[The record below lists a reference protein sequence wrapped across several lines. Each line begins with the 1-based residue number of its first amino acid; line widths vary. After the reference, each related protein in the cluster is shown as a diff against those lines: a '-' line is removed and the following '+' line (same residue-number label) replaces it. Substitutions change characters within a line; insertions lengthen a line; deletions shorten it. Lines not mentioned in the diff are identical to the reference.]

1 MKDESTLASSKA
13 EEVVPKKAIE
23 VYRDLSTATQA
34 QCGENDE
41 PRSEIEAIMVR
52 MVSAV
57 SNDDD
62 GRAAFNGNKALF
74 AVGTVVHVK
83 DRTWAGRNDHGGA
96 ARILQVHHDMGEVK
110 YDVKYI
116 LESGRKEKG
125 VEECYISL
133 DAEDD
138 SSVESSRERRGAC
151 GWNMFQK
158 HQKGTGVNL
167 GKRWKKMSAEER
179 LPYEEMAVKANA
191 DLVSS
196 SVSKEIEEPLPSP
209 STPWNNTIV
218 QSPGK
223 NRSPRRG
230 CGKCDVCLQE
240 DCRECVNCLDMT
252 KYGGPNLKRQKCIKK
267 KKKGCLMMLG
277 EEVEAESNTKRTK
290 SSSKIR
296 QRLKR
301 ESSAAPSSSRRR
313 SDRLNMMRHQIESL
327 LGITEDDAAM
337 DGEFERIIVS
347 LQLDK
352 LEKVLSN
359 DDKTSPY
366 FAIAGKQ
373 NNSFVISQC
382 EKFLTHKFDS
392 LSPPITFLSLREKII
407 RARWHLVTFNCQGAR

>member
-1 MKDESTLASSKA
+1 
-13 EEVVPKKAIE
+13 
-23 VYRDLSTATQA
+23 
-34 QCGENDE
+34 
-41 PRSEIEAIMVR
+41 

-57 SNDDD
+57 SNDHD
-62 GRAAFNGNKALF
+62 GRSAFNGNKALF
-74 AVGTVVHVK
+74 EVGTVVYVK

-191 DLVSS
+191 ELASS
-196 SVSKEIEEPLPSP
+196 SVSQETEETIPTP
-209 STPWNNTIV
+209 STPLNNIQRT
-218 QSPGK
+218 GK
-223 NRSPRRG
+223 KKSPRRG

-267 KKKGCLMMLG
+267 KGCLMMLG
-277 EEVEAESNTKRTK
+277 EEVTTPNTKRTK
-290 SSSKIR
+290 SSSKKR

-373 NNSFVISQC
+373 NMS
-382 EKFLTHKFDS
+382 TR
-392 LSPPITFLSLREKII
+392 ITYVKSS
-407 RARWHLVTFNCQGAR
+407 